1 MEGSLLLG
9 VRLVP
14 TQYKSVK
21 IENVNLETK
30 VDTFKEEAAKKINHP
45 KECIGRNPF

>member
-1 MEGSLLLG
+1 MEGSVLLG
-9 VRLVP
+9 VRLVS

-21 IENVNLETK
+21 IDNVNLETK

-45 KECIGRNPF
+45 KECIGIK